1 MSTRPLDPA
10 QLVASQLAP
19 PSDGV
24 MPVVRRI
31 FSFTLP
37 YWRRMIAAG
46 IAFIASGAFI
56 VAMPELV
63 EWAIDTG
70 LGVTVVDGNFA
81 VDVDQTLLIL
91 IGLAILGAAVMRG
104 FLQFGQSY
112 LAEWVAQQV
121 AYDLRNRLY
130 QRLQTLSFAYHD
142 KAETGQIMSRA
153 TQDVEV
159 VRMFLNFGGM
169 RLVFLIGLL
178 IAVLVLMLLTDWRL
192 GLIGWGFMVIILWRG
207 VIVARQLRP
216 VWLEVQEGQARLGTV
231 LQEALTGIRVVK
243 AFSREGYES
252 EKFGREADWLYE
264 RSFVSSR
271 IQAINSPLMNTLWM
285 GAMAATIWLG
295 GIRVAEGDLSLGALS
310 ALLLYL
316 TLLQVPVRSLGWMI
330 TMVPRA
336 ASAGSRIFEVLD
348 QDSDV
353 QERPNAAPLVSP
365 RGAIRFDRV
374 SFAYS
379 ERSPVLRD
387 VSFDVQPGEVVALL
401 GPTGSGKTTVVNL
414 ISRFYDVSSGAITFD
429 GLDLRALQL
438 DSLRQ
443 QVAVVQQDIF
453 LFAATIRDNIAYGR
467 PDATDEQV
475 EAAAKVAR
483 IHDYIAS
490 QSHGYNTWVGERGV
504 TLSGGQQQRFA
515 IARALLTDPR
525 ILILDDSTS
534 SVDTRTESEIQE
546 ALALLSEGRTTF
558 VIAHRLRTARE
569 ADQILVLEGGHI
581 VERGVHAELL
591 ARDGAYRRI
600 YNTELR
606 DQEEALTVA
615 AEGSA

>member
-1 MSTRPLDPA
+1 MI
-10 QLVASQLAP
+10 
-19 PSDGV
+19 
-24 MPVVRRI
+24 RRI
-31 FSFTLP
+31 FGFTLP
-37 YWRRMIAAG
+37 YWRRLLAASL
-46 IAFIASGAFI
+46 AFVLSAAFI
-56 VAMPELV
+56 VAMPQLV
-63 EWAIDTG
+63 QWAIDNG
-70 LGVTVVDGNFA
+70 LGVTVVDGDFA
-81 VDVDQTLLIL
+81 VDVDQTLLVVAA
-91 IGLAILGAAVMRG
+91 LAILGAAVLRG
-104 FLQFGQSY
+104 LLQFGQSY
-112 LAEWVAQQV
+112 LSEWVAQQV
-121 AYDLRNRLY
+121 AYDIRNRLY

-159 VRMFLNFGGM
+159 VRMFLNFGGL
-169 RLVFLIGLL
+169 RLVFMIGLL
-178 IAVLVLMLLTDWRL
+178 VTVLVLMMITDWQL
-192 GLIGWGFMVIILWRG
+192 GLIGWGFMVLILWRG
-207 VIVARQLRP
+207 VTVARRLRP

-243 AFSREGYES
+243 AFSREAYEG
-252 EKFGREADWLYE
+252 EKFGREAQWLYE

-271 IQAINSPLMNTLWM
+271 IQAINSPLMDTLWM

-316 TLLQVPVRSLGWMI
+316 TLLQMPVRSLGWMI

-348 QDSDV
+348 QESDV
-353 QERPNAAPLVSP
+353 QQRPGAVPLVTP

-387 VSFDVQPGEVVALL
+387 VSFTVEPGQVVALL

-414 ISRFYDVSSGAITFD
+414 ISRFYDVSAGAITFD
-429 GLDLRALQL
+429 GIDLRTLQL
-438 DSLRQ
+438 DSLRR

-467 PDATDEQV
+467 SDATDEEI

-490 QSHGYNTWVGERGV
+490 QPGGYDTWVGERGV

-525 ILILDDSTS
+525 VLILDDSTS
-534 SVDTRTESEIQE
+534 SVDTRTEAEIQE
-546 ALALLSEGRTTF
+546 ALALLTEGRTTF

-569 ADQILVLEGGHI
+569 ADQILVLEQGHI

-600 YNTELR
+600 YNAELR
-606 DQEEALTVA
+606 DQEEALGVA
-615 AEGSA
+615 AGGS

>member
-1 MSTRPLDPA
+1 MSTRPPDPA

-19 PSDGV
+19 PREGV
-24 MPVVRRI
+24 APVIRRI
-31 FSFTLP
+31 FGFTLP
-37 YWRRMIAAG
+37 YWRRLLAASL
-46 IAFIASGAFI
+46 AFVLSAAFI
-56 VAMPELV
+56 VAMPQLV
-63 EWAIDTG
+63 QWAIDNG
-70 LGVTVVDGNFA
+70 LGVTVVDGDFA
-81 VDVDQTLLIL
+81 VDVDQTLLVVAA
-91 IGLAILGAAVMRG
+91 LAILGAAVLRG
-104 FLQFGQSY
+104 LLQFGQSY
-112 LAEWVAQQV
+112 LSEWVAQQV
-121 AYDLRNRLY
+121 AYDIRNRLY

-159 VRMFLNFGGM
+159 VRMFLNFGGL
-169 RLVFLIGLL
+169 RLVFMIGLL
-178 IAVLVLMLLTDWRL
+178 VTVLVLMMITDWQL
-192 GLIGWGFMVIILWRG
+192 GLIGWGFMVLILWRG
-207 VIVARQLRP
+207 VTVARRLRP

-243 AFSREGYES
+243 AFSREAYEG
-252 EKFGREADWLYE
+252 EKFGREAQWLYE

-271 IQAINSPLMNTLWM
+271 IQAINSPLMDTLWM

-316 TLLQVPVRSLGWMI
+316 TLLQMPVRSLGWMI

-348 QDSDV
+348 QESDV
-353 QERPNAAPLVSP
+353 QQRPGAVPLVTP

-387 VSFDVQPGEVVALL
+387 VSFTVEPGQVVALL

-414 ISRFYDVSSGAITFD
+414 ISRFYDVSAGAITFD
-429 GLDLRALQL
+429 GIDLRTLQL
-438 DSLRQ
+438 DSLRR

-467 PDATDEQV
+467 SDATDEEI

-490 QSHGYNTWVGERGV
+490 QPGGYDTWVGERGV

-525 ILILDDSTS
+525 VLILDDSTS
-534 SVDTRTESEIQE
+534 SVDTRTEAEIQE
-546 ALALLSEGRTTF
+546 ALALLTEGRTTF

-569 ADQILVLEGGHI
+569 ADQILVLEQGHI

-591 ARDGAYRRI
+591 ACDGAYRRI
-600 YNTELR
+600 YNAELR
-606 DQEEALTVA
+606 DQEEALGVA
-615 AEGSA
+615 AGGS

>member
-1 MSTRPLDPA
+1 MI
-10 QLVASQLAP
+10 
-19 PSDGV
+19 
-24 MPVVRRI
+24 RRI
-31 FSFTLP
+31 FGFTLP
-37 YWRRMIAAG
+37 YWRRLLAASL
-46 IAFIASGAFI
+46 AFVLSAAFI
-56 VAMPELV
+56 VAMPQLV
-63 EWAIDTG
+63 QWAIDNG
-70 LGVTVVDGNFA
+70 LGVTVVDGDFA
-81 VDVDQTLLIL
+81 VDVDQTLLVVAA
-91 IGLAILGAAVMRG
+91 LAILGAAVLRG
-104 FLQFGQSY
+104 LLQFGQSY
-112 LAEWVAQQV
+112 LSEWVAQQV
-121 AYDLRNRLY
+121 AYDIRNRLY

-159 VRMFLNFGGM
+159 VRMFLNFGGL
-169 RLVFLIGLL
+169 RLVFMIGLL
-178 IAVLVLMLLTDWRL
+178 VTVLVLMMITDWQL
-192 GLIGWGFMVIILWRG
+192 GLIGWGFMVLILWRG
-207 VIVARQLRP
+207 VTVARRLRP

-243 AFSREGYES
+243 AFSREAYEG
-252 EKFGREADWLYE
+252 EKFGREAQWLYE

-271 IQAINSPLMNTLWM
+271 IQAINSPLMDTLWM

-316 TLLQVPVRSLGWMI
+316 TLLQMPVRSLGWMI

-348 QDSDV
+348 QESDV
-353 QERPNAAPLVSP
+353 QQRPGAVPLVTP

-387 VSFDVQPGEVVALL
+387 VSFTVEPGQVVALL

-414 ISRFYDVSSGAITFD
+414 ISRFYDVSAGAITFD
-429 GLDLRALQL
+429 GIDLRTLQL
-438 DSLRQ
+438 DSLRR

-467 PDATDEQV
+467 SDATDEEI

-490 QSHGYNTWVGERGV
+490 QPGGYDTWVGERGV

-525 ILILDDSTS
+525 VLILDDSTS
-534 SVDTRTESEIQE
+534 SVDTRTEAEIQE
-546 ALALLSEGRTTF
+546 ALALLTEGRTTF

-569 ADQILVLEGGHI
+569 ADQILVLEQGHI

-591 ARDGAYRRI
+591 ACDGAYRRI
-600 YNTELR
+600 YNAELR
-606 DQEEALTVA
+606 DQEEALGVA
-615 AEGSA
+615 AGGS

>member
-1 MSTRPLDPA
+1 MSTRPPDPA

-19 PSDGV
+19 PREGV
-24 MPVVRRI
+24 APVIRRI
-31 FSFTLP
+31 FGFTLP
-37 YWRRMIAAG
+37 YWRRLLAASL
-46 IAFIASGAFI
+46 AFVLSAAFI
-56 VAMPELV
+56 VAMPQLV
-63 EWAIDTG
+63 QWAIDNG
-70 LGVTVVDGNFA
+70 LGVTVVDGDFA
-81 VDVDQTLLIL
+81 VDVDQTLLVVAA
-91 IGLAILGAAVMRG
+91 LAILGAAVLRG
-104 FLQFGQSY
+104 LLQFGQSY
-112 LAEWVAQQV
+112 LSEWVAQQV
-121 AYDLRNRLY
+121 AYDIRNRLY

-159 VRMFLNFGGM
+159 VRMFLNFGGL
-169 RLVFLIGLL
+169 RLVFMIGLL
-178 IAVLVLMLLTDWRL
+178 VTVLVLMMITDWQL
-192 GLIGWGFMVIILWRG
+192 GLIGWGFMVLILWRG
-207 VIVARQLRP
+207 VTVARRLRP

-243 AFSREGYES
+243 AFSREAYEG
-252 EKFGREADWLYE
+252 EKFGREAQWLYE

-271 IQAINSPLMNTLWM
+271 IQAINSPLMDTLWM

-316 TLLQVPVRSLGWMI
+316 TLLQMPVRSLGWMI

-348 QDSDV
+348 QESDV
-353 QERPNAAPLVSP
+353 QQRPGAVPLVTP

-387 VSFDVQPGEVVALL
+387 VSFTVEPGQVVALL

-414 ISRFYDVSSGAITFD
+414 ISRFYDVSAGAITFD
-429 GLDLRALQL
+429 GIDLRTLQL
-438 DSLRQ
+438 DSLRR

-467 PDATDEQV
+467 SDATDEEI

-490 QSHGYNTWVGERGV
+490 QPGGYDTWVGERGV

-525 ILILDDSTS
+525 VLILDDSTS
-534 SVDTRTESEIQE
+534 SVDTRTEAEIQE
-546 ALALLSEGRTTF
+546 ALALLTEGRTTF

-569 ADQILVLEGGHI
+569 ADQILVLEQGHI

-600 YNTELR
+600 YNAELR
-606 DQEEALTVA
+606 DQEEALGVA
-615 AEGSA
+615 AGGS